1 MAAHGARRLKRM
13 NDNLNVII
21 GVELICAAQGIEFR
35 APLVTS
41 PVLQG
46 AVDLIR
52 SEIATLTDD
61 RFMAGDLARAAALV
75 AEGRVQRECDVA
87 NLLAGDAA

>member
-1 MAAHGARRLKRM
+1 M

-21 GVELICAAQGIEFR
+21 GVELMCAAQGIEFR
-35 APLVTS
+35 APLTTS

-46 AVDLIR
+46 AIDLIR

-61 RFMAGDLARAAALV
+61 RFMAGDIAKAAALV
-75 AEGRVQRECDVA
+75 AEGRVQSECVVA
-87 NLLAGDAA
+87 DLLAGKAA

>member
-1 MAAHGARRLKRM
+1 M

-21 GVELICAAQGIEFR
+21 GVELMCAAQGVEFR

-52 SEIATLTDD
+52 TEIATLTDD
-61 RFMAGDLARAAALV
+61 RFMAGDLAKAAAQG
-75 AEGRVQRECDVA
+75 AEGRVQSECDVA
-87 NLLAGDAA
+87 TLLEGGAA

>member
-1 MAAHGARRLKRM
+1 M

-21 GVELICAAQGIEFR
+21 GVELICAAQGVEFR

-52 SEIATLTDD
+52 MEIATLTDD
-61 RFMAGDLARAAALV
+61 RFMAGDLATAAAIV
-75 AEGRVQRECDVA
+75 AQGKVQSECSVA
-87 NLLAGDAA
+87 ALLAGEAA